1 MLSKRI
7 KVAYAW
13 FEWKTALIFRDFMKE
28 RYYEIKE
35 AKE

>member
-7 KVAYAW
+7 KVMYVW

-28 RYYEIKE
+28 RYYRIKGD
-35 AKE
+35 KE